1 MKETADGALCFDDR
15 GRNADSSAD
24 DGKNIEIRKILREN
38 VKRKD
43 FRKYFENVFNMNY
56 KIMAEIL

>member
-24 DGKNIEIRKILREN
+24 DGKNIEIRK
-38 VKRKD
+38 
-43 FRKYFENVFNMNY
+43 
-56 KIMAEIL
+56 